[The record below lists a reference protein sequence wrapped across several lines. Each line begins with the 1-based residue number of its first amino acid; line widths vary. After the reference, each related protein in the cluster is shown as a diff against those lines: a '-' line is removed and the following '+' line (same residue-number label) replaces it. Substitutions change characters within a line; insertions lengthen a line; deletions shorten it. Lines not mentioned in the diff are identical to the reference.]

1 MGQAPGVV
9 PMYPQPYMAA
19 HYAAPPMKP
28 FQQPYIG
35 GAAFGGGGIMQMAR
49 NAFQQIRQFP
59 QQLHQLAHQFSHYP
73 SHTMQQALNAA
84 RPFSH
89 RPHAGMRPPV
99 FVPPP
104 PQMPAMGIPV
114 GIPMGR
120 VQTPAVPAQRVEAPM
135 VLIPRPQIQT
145 NAQKFGAQVHSFDA
159 VALNKLITQLGAEMT
174 QRVNDLV
181 GILRQSFQAPV
192 ALAQNA
198 GGGAAAAAAP
208 PDGGAGKLKQ
218 D

>member
-1 MGQAPGVV
+1 MALGV

-28 FQQPYIG
+28 LQQPHIG
-35 GAAFGGGGIMQMAR
+35 GAFGGGGIRQMVR

-73 SHTMQQALNAA
+73 SQTMQHALNAA

-89 RPHAGMRPPV
+89 GPHAGMRPPV

-114 GIPMGR
+114 GIPMW
-120 VQTPAVPAQRVEAPM
+120 VQPPAVPAQRMEEPM
-135 VLIPRPQIQT
+135 LLIPRPQMQAA
-145 NAQKFGAQVHSFDA
+145 AQMFSAQVHSFDA
-159 VALNKLITQLGAEMT
+159 VALNKQIAQLGA
-174 QRVNDLV
+174 Q
-181 GILRQSFQAPV
+181 ILQSVLDSLHQFQAPA
-192 ALAQNA
+192 ALAQHA

-208 PDGGAGKLKQ
+208 PAAASPGDGAGKLKQ